1 MQFKHPEILYFLFL
15 LVIPILVH
23 LFQLRKFKIEYFT
36 NVKLL
41 KELSI
46 QTRKSSKIKKYV
58 LLATRL
64 LLLTTLIL
72 AFAQPFFSAKDSKSK
87 NNELYVVLDNSFSMQ
102 AKGQK
107 GELLKRAVQDLLEKT
122 PENLQLSVVTNSD
135 DFWNTNIKSIQK
147 ELQNLSYSAIPFSL
161 ENSLT
166 KVKSHNSN
174 NQKDIVIITDA
185 IGLQTQSLEKLSEN
199 SKTYF
204 VIPEAEKLENIA
216 IDSVFLAQT
225 LDNFY
230 EIGVSISSN
239 FDPEDSGE
247 KSIPVSMFNKD
258 NLIAKAILKL
268 NKRKQTLNFTIP
280 KEEFNGHI
288 TLNDNSLPFDNTFY
302 FSISKPK
309 TIQVLSIGEHEKS
322 RFLSKIYTQPD
333 FNYQNVMINE
343 LDYSKIPNQDAIVLN
358 ELENIPMAMHTNL
371 KKFIEKGGNLIFIP
385 SAKSDIQNI
394 NSFLAN
400 FGRLQFVTLQ
410 NVEKKITKIN
420 FANPMFSNVFE
431 KKVTNFQYPSVK
443 QSFGIKSSIS
453 QAITYEDQTGFL
465 NCIYKNSG
473 AIFIFSAPLNKENS
487 NFQNSPLIVPSFY
500 KMGSNNSKNGVKY
513 EIIGNSKSI
522 LVPAIL
528 SKDEV
533 VSIKNNTEEFIPM
546 QQIMD
551 NKVKISCG
559 DNPKKAGNYEIVQNK
574 KSVGNVS
581 FNFDRKESLLT
592 TPSSESIDQLNQ
604 IDSLESFFDTIEIER
619 TDNQIWKWF
628 LIFTLFFLLLEIL
641 IQKFIK

>member
-46 QTRKSSKIKKYV
+46 QTRKSSKIKKYL

-64 LLLTTLIL
+64 LLLTALII
-72 AFAQPFFSAKDSKSK
+72 AFAQPFFAAKDSKSK
-87 NNELYVVLDNSFSMQ
+87 NNELYVILDNSFSMQ

-122 PENLQLSVVTNSD
+122 PENVQLSIVTNSEE
-135 DFWNTNIKSIQK
+135 FWNTSIKNIQK

-161 ENSLT
+161 ENALT

-185 IGLQTQSLEKLSEN
+185 IGLKTQSLANVSEN
-199 SKTYF
+199 TKTYF

-216 IDSVFLAQT
+216 IDSVFVAQS
-225 LDNFY
+225 LENFY
-230 EIGVSISSN
+230 EIGVNVSSN
-239 FDPEDSGE
+239 FEEE
-247 KSIPVSMFNKD
+247 KSIPVSMFN
-258 NLIAKAILKL
+258 NESLIAKAILKL
-268 NKRKQTLNFTIP
+268 NKRKQTLSFTIP
-280 KEEFNGHI
+280 KAEFNGYI
-288 TLNDNSLPFDNTFY
+288 TLNDNSLAFDNTFY
-302 FSISKPK
+302 FSISKPSK
-309 TIQVLSIGEHEKS
+309 VNVLSIGENEKS
-322 RFLSKIYTQPD
+322 TFLSKIYTQPD
-333 FNYQNVMINE
+333 FNYQNVTINA
-343 LDYSKIPNQDAIVLN
+343 LDYSKIPNQDAIILN
-358 ELENIPMAMHTNL
+358 ELDNIPLAMHTNL
-371 KKFIEKGGNLIFIP
+371 KKFIEKGGNLVFIP
-385 SAKSDIQNI
+385 SVKNDLQNI

-400 FGRLQFVTLQ
+400 FGNLQFVNLQ
-410 NVEKKITKIN
+410 NQDKKITKIN
-420 FANPMFSNVFE
+420 FANPLFANVFE
-431 KKVTNFQYPSVK
+431 KKISNFQYPSVK
-443 QSFGIKSSIS
+443 QSFGVKSSAS

-465 NCIYKNSG
+465 NSIFKNSG
-473 AIFIFSAPLNKENS
+473 AVFIFSAPINKENS
-487 NFQNSPLIVPSFY
+487 NFQNSPLIVPTFY
-500 KMGSNNSKNGVKY
+500 KMGSINDKNGVKF
-513 EIIGNSKSI
+513 ETIGNSQSV
-522 LVPAIL
+522 LVPAVL

-533 VSIKNNTEEFIPM
+533 VSIKNNSEEFIPM

-551 NKVKISCG
+551 DKVKISCG
-559 DNPKKAGNYEIVQNK
+559 DNPKKAGNYEIVQYK
-574 KSVGNVS
+574 KSVGTLS
-581 FNFDRKESLLT
+581 FNYDRKESALT
-592 TPSSESIDQLNQ
+592 SPSSESIDQINQ

-628 LIFTLFFLLLEIL
+628 LIFTLIFLFLEIL

>member
-46 QTRKSSKIKKYV
+46 QTRKSSKIKKYL

-64 LLLTTLIL
+64 LLLTALII
-72 AFAQPFFSAKDSKSK
+72 AFAQPFFAAKDSKSK
-87 NNELYVVLDNSFSMQ
+87 NNELYVILDNSFSMQ

-122 PENLQLSVVTNSD
+122 PENLQLSVITNSD
-135 DFWNTNIKSIQK
+135 DFWNTTIKNIQK

-161 ENSLT
+161 DNALT

-185 IGLQTQSLEKLSEN
+185 IGLKTQSIEKLSEN
-199 SKTYF
+199 TKTYF

-216 IDSVFLAQT
+216 IDSVFVAQT

-230 EIGVSISSN
+230 EIGVNITSN
-239 FDPEDSGE
+239 FEE
-247 KSIPVSMFNKD
+247 QKSIPVSMFNKD

-268 NKRKQTLNFTIP
+268 DKRKQTLNFTIP
-280 KEEFNGHI
+280 KDEFNGYI

-302 FSISKPK
+302 FTISKPK
-309 TIQVLSIGEHEKS
+309 TIQVLSIGAHEKS
-322 RFLSKIYTQPD
+322 NFLSRIYTQPD
-333 FNYQNVMINE
+333 FNYQNITLNE

-358 ELENIPMAMHTNL
+358 ELDNIPMAMHTNL

-385 SAKSDIQNI
+385 SAKNEVQNL

-400 FGRLQFVTLQ
+400 FGDFQFVYLQ
-410 NVEKKITKIN
+410 NQEKKITKIN
-420 FANPMFSNVFE
+420 FSNPLFSNVFE

-443 QSFGIKSSIS
+443 QSFGIKSSVS

-465 NCIYKNSG
+465 NSIYKNSG
-473 AIFIFSAPLNKENS
+473 AVFIFSAPINKENS
-487 NFQNSPLIVPSFY
+487 NFQNSPLIVPTFY
-500 KMGSNNSKNGVKY
+500 KMGSNNNKNGVKY

-533 VSIKNNTEEFIPM
+533 VSIKNSSEEFIPI

-551 NKVKISCG
+551 DKVKISCG

-592 TPSSESIDQLNQ
+592 IPSSESVDQLNQ

-619 TDNQIWKWF
+619 TDTQIWKWF